1 MRLTASPCPASLPLQ
16 WYQNLRS
23 IGYEHSVALTDD
35 RTGGDCDDMAKLEP
49 GMGCAW
55 DGTQPP
61 GFDSFAGEQRWSS
74 ALLWAAPWACSSG
87 AGVLPAG
94 SGLPLHVRC
103 SSRAA
108 PKELHYTAPQLQ
120 LSI

>member
-1 MRLTASPCPASLPLQ
+1 MQ

-61 GFDSFAGEQRWSS
+61 SFDSFAGEQRCLG
-74 ALLWAAPWACSSG
+74 AERCCGQHG
-87 AGVLPAG
+87 AGAVACCSGTCMMPG
-94 SGLPLHVRC
+94 SQLLLHLGAC
-103 SSRAA
+103 
-108 PKELHYTAPQLQ
+108 
-120 LSI
+120 